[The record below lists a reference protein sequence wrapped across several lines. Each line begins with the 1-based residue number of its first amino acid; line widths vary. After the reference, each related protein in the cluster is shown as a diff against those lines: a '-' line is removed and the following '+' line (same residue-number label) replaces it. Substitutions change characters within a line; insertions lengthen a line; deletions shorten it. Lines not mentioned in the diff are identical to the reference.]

1 MLVDVLF
8 LVGGG
13 VGVWLGAE
21 GMVRGAVKLAAYLGV
36 PSLIIGLT
44 VVAFGTSA
52 PELVVSSIAA
62 VRGHSAIV
70 LGNVLGSNIINVAL
84 VLGLSALVAP
94 IAVSTEVLRRDIPV
108 VVVVTF
114 AVVVMAF
121 LGDQVGRID
130 AAILLCIFIGHAIY
144 SYKLAV
150 REQQRRTTAPGWEQP
165 KLEKMHIAFLIGGTI
180 ILAVGAEGMVRGAV
194 GIAEAFGVSKRV
206 IGLTIVAF
214 GTSVPELAASVVA
227 AKQKES
233 DLAIGNIVGSN
244 LYNMTLIL
252 GTASMIAPTP
262 SKFEWPATEVIF
274 FVVTVLMLIPLIRL
288 GWRLGRIDGVILLS
302 TYVLSLVFLFL

>member
-1 MLVDVLF
+1 MLFDVLF
-8 LVGGG
+8 LIGGG

-62 VRGHSAIV
+62 VRGHSAIA
-70 LGNVLGSNIINVAL
+70 LGNVLGSNIINIAL
-84 VLGLSALVAP
+84 VLGLSAVVTP

-108 VVVVTF
+108 VVIVTF

-121 LGDQVGRID
+121 LGDQIGRID
-130 AAILLCIFIGHAIY
+130 AAILLLVFIGHGIY

-150 REQQRRTTAPGWEQP
+150 REQQRRTTAPGWERP
-165 KLEKMHIAFLIGGTI
+165 ELKARHIAFLIGGTI
-180 ILAVGAEGMVRGAV
+180 ILAAGAEGMVRGAA
-194 GIAEAFGVSKRV
+194 GIAESFGVSKRV

-227 AKQKES
+227 AKHKES
-233 DLAIGNIVGSN
+233 DLAIGNVVGSN

-262 SKFEWPATEVIF
+262 SKIQWPATDIIF
-274 FVVTVLMLIPLIRL
+274 FVVTVLMLIPLIRM
-288 GWRLGRIDGVILLS
+288 GWRLGRIDGAILLT
-302 TYVLSLVFLFL
+302 TYVLSVVFLFL